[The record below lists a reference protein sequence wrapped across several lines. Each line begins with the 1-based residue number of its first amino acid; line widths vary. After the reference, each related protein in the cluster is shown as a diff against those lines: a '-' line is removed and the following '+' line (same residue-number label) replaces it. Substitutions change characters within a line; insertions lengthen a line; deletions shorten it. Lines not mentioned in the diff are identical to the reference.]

1 MHRGEGGCTFYSDA
15 FAFASTFFQQL
26 MNHHPFDGV
35 TFDEKLDEL
44 EREDAEFLRDCGEFP
59 WVFDS
64 EDDSNFWEVGEIF
77 AEFIPP
83 KIMNLLDETFGAEKG
98 LFNISKRPSLAEW
111 SFALAQ
117 TLDRIIRCPHC
128 KMDCHGNAAKCSWCD
143 AEHAVV
149 TMRATFATGA
159 ELWNYAHEIA
169 NGTTIEIPMR
179 LVHGYR
185 ESELDESAFKF
196 AWKNGTF
203 ELVRVNEKFSAEFE
217 TANTPRMRAAAFA
230 TSADNFA
237 VYCTDRNNFVSKI
250 EVRILNAIK

>member
-1 MHRGEGGCTFYSDA
+1 
-15 FAFASTFFQQL
+15 
-26 MNHHPFDGV
+26 
-35 TFDEKLDEL
+35 
-44 EREDAEFLRDCGEFP
+44 
-59 WVFDS
+59 
-64 EDDSNFWEVGEIF
+64 
-77 AEFIPP
+77 
-83 KIMNLLDETFGAEKG
+83 
-98 LFNISKRPSLAEW
+98 
-111 SFALAQ
+111 
-117 TLDRIIRCPHC
+117 
-128 KMDCHGNAAKCSWCD
+128 MDCHGNAAKCSWCD

-159 ELWNYAHEIA
+159 ELWNYAHEIS

-217 TANTPRMRAAAFA
+217 TANTLRMRAAAFA